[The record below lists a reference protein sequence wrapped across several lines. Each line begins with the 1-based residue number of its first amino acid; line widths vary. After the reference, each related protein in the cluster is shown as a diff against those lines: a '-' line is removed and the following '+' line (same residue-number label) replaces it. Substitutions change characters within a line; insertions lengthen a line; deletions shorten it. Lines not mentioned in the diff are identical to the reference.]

1 MLLLSNLL
9 THIEWEKFKL
19 GASFFIPCLNRGEVE
34 NYVRREATRLRMEIV
49 CKAVVERGKY
59 GLRVWRTA

>member
-1 MLLLSNLL
+1 MLLLSSLSI
-9 THIEWEKFKL
+9 HIEWEKFKP
-19 GASFFIPCLNRGEVE
+19 GTSFFIPCLDRKEVE
-34 NYVRREATRLRMEIV
+34 AYVRKEADRLRIPVV

>member
-1 MLLLSNLL
+1 MLLLSNLSI
-9 THIEWEKFKL
+9 HIEWEKFKL
-19 GASFFIPCLNRGEVE
+19 DTSFFIPCLNRKEVE
-34 NYVRREATRLRMEIV
+34 NHIRSEANRLRMNVV